1 VASKQAKMAQPE
13 PPVLKDTPP
22 GAWTAN
28 QADPAKPSSK
38 PSPRQCVGRSFN
50 HNQAIKAP
58 NKGVVAFK
66 MDDKP
71 VLSDCNA
78 NAKQKNGTAELNNP
92 MPNKARHS
100 ALMVWAWCCQKT
112 RGNKVMAATD
122 TRIQAVDQGP
132 NSCVAMSV
140 KKKEDPQIM
149 PNNTN
154 SGSQSRRRKPEV
166 TRACPRV

>member
-1 VASKQAKMAQPE
+1 MQTQNRRTE
-13 PPVLKDTPP
+13 PP
-22 GAWTAN
+22 
-28 QADPAKPSSK
+28 
-38 PSPRQCVGRSFN
+38 
-50 HNQAIKAP
+50 
-58 NKGVVAFK
+58 
-66 MDDKP
+66 
-71 VLSDCNA
+71 
-78 NAKQKNGTAELNNP
+78 
-92 MPNKARHS
+92 
-100 ALMVWAWCCQKT
+100 LMAWAWCCQKT

-132 NSCVAMSV
+132 NSCVAMRV